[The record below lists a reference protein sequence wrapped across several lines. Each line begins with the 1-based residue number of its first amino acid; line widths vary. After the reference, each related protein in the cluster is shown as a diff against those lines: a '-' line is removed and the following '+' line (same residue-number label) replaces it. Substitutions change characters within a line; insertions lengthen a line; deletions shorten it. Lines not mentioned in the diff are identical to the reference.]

1 MTKNKPILTPDGWR
15 YETTPNQHRRH
26 RSHDYSAVGTYLITM
41 TISQQAFKGAKAS
54 FGTVIGEVRAPRNSN
69 GRAHLQHSL
78 LGEAVIKEEL
88 KKINK
93 YYPMVHVWH
102 FCLMPDH
109 IHMILRVDAQMPPK
123 KHLGHVIGA
132 FKGGISRAWWRL
144 QDEGL
149 MPKCPA
155 YAEHTGANNNNPSA
169 APNNLAV
176 PPVSRA
182 SACDF
187 KGAVLVSRASAC
199 DSRPPLFDD
208 GYNDH
213 ILMRDG
219 QLENWKAYL
228 DDNPHRLLLRKHFP
242 DIMER
247 RLCITIAGIRFS
259 AFGNFALLM
268 HPEKVQGQCHV
279 KARYGD
285 LTKQERQQYGY
296 NYLCAP
302 ELKTSIAYEQTQHFR
317 DNLLRT
323 MTPVRN
329 GNAVLVT
336 PGISEGE
343 KQMKNEALSEGLY
356 FIHLQKEPIT
366 ERWKPEKSRFYA
378 CTAGNLLILAPWQ
391 EDMSTEGY
399 YATFHRL
406 NDIALMIC
414 ELNIRNTDEYK
425 LSIAS

>member
-1 MTKNKPILTPDGWR
+1 MTNKTPILTPDGWR

-41 TISQQAFKGAKAS
+41 TISQHAFKGAKAS
-54 FGTVIGEVRAPRNSN
+54 FGSVVGDVRASKSSS
-69 GRAHLQHSL
+69 GRAHLQPSL
-78 LGEAVIKEEL
+78 LGQAVFDEEL
-88 KKINK
+88 QKINK
-93 YYPMVHVWH
+93 YYPMVSVWH

-123 KHLGHVIGA
+123 KHLGHVVGA

-144 QDEGL
+144 QDEGR

-155 YAEHTGANNNNPSA
+155 DAEHTGATSIPANA
-169 APNNLAV
+169 AAGGKKEA
-176 PPVSRA
+176 PVSQ
-182 SACDF
+182 
-187 KGAVLVSRASAC
+187 ASAC
-199 DSRPPLFDD
+199 DSRPSLFDD

-228 DDNPHRLLLRKHFP
+228 DDNPHRLLLRQCFP

-268 HPEKVQGQCHV
+268 HPEKIQGQCHV

-285 LTKQERQQYGY
+285 LTQQERLQYGY
-296 NYLCAP
+296 NYQCAS
-302 ELKTSIAYEQTQHFR
+302 EFKTSIAYEQTQHFR
-317 DNLLRT
+317 DNLLHT

-356 FIHLQKEPIT
+356 FIHLQSDPIP

-378 CTAGNLLILAPWQ
+378 CSAGNLLILAPWQ

-399 YATFHRL
+399 YATFHKL
-406 NDIALMIC
+406 NDIAQMIC
-414 ELNIRNTDEYK
+414 ELNVTNRDDYR